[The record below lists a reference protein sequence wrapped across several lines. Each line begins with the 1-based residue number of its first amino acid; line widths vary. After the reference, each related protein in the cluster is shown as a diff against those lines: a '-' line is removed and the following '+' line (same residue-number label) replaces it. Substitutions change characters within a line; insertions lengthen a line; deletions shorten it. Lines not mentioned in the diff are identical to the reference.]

1 MFQIGK
7 NNTHKNPLIA
17 SIIVYRYLLE
27 NLQLKFFCLYLN
39 LTKMNHDLIPNFQK
53 KKITSK

>member
-7 NNTHKNPLIA
+7 NNTDKNPLIA

-27 NLQLKFFCLYLN
+27 NLQLKFFVY
-39 LTKMNHDLIPNFQK
+39 I
-53 KKITSK
+53 